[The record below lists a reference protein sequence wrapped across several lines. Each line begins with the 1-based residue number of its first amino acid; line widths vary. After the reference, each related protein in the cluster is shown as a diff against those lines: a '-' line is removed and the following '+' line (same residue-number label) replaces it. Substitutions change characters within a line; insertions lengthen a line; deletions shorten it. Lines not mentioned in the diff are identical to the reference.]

1 VRDTILVTGG
11 AGFIGSNFIL
21 SWIRER
27 SSPVVNLDLLTYAGN
42 PANLALLEGNR
53 LYRLAVGDIRDARRL
68 AALLR
73 EVQPRRATWI
83 APLPFPS
90 CLSAPM

>member
-27 SSPVVNLDLLTYAGN
+27 SSPVVNLDLRGQSRQSGLT
-42 PANLALLEGNR
+42 
-53 LYRLAVGDIRDARRL
+53 
-68 AALLR
+68 
-73 EVQPRRATWI
+73 
-83 APLPFPS
+83 
-90 CLSAPM
+90 